1 MILIVGVLIL
11 ISIIVGC
18 LPTSETAGIS
28 ALSTSYST
36 TPGPTETASRAP
48 AAAAELPTPT
58 PGDSQVGQPTAPSS
72 PAALFCREKTG
83 SILRDEIPSVYLKEP
98 LEFRVY
104 LPPCFPESKERS
116 YPLLILLH
124 GSIFSD
130 DQWDRLGVDETA
142 DRLIT
147 AGTIPPL
154 IIVMPFEE
162 QTLANP
168 YQPGFGSA
176 LSRDLLPWLEKEYPL
191 CKERSC
197 RAVGGL
203 SRGAAWA
210 IHLGFD
216 DWQLFGSIG
225 AHSLPPFWGDLNS
238 LPQRLADIP
247 ADQRPRVFMDVGR
260 GDPYR
265 QPAAQFEK
273 FLTDNNVPHEWYLFT
288 GAHDENYWSSHVEQ
302 YLLWYSE
309 AWMER

>member
-154 IIVMPFEE
+154 IIVMPCRNHRRFSYL
-162 QTLANP
+162 LA
-168 YQPGFGSA
+168 
-176 LSRDLLPWLEKEYPL
+176 
-191 CKERSC
+191 
-197 RAVGGL
+197 
-203 SRGAAWA
+203 GAA
-210 IHLGFD
+210 
-216 DWQLFGSIG
+216 SVP
-225 AHSLPPFWGDLNS
+225 S
-238 LPQRLADIP
+238 RLQNTITGIA
-247 ADQRPRVFMDVGR
+247 
-260 GDPYR
+260 
-265 QPAAQFEK
+265 
-273 FLTDNNVPHEWYLFT
+273 PHAMTSNFHR
-288 GAHDENYWSSHVEQ
+288 A
-302 YLLWYSE
+302 
-309 AWMER
+309 RR